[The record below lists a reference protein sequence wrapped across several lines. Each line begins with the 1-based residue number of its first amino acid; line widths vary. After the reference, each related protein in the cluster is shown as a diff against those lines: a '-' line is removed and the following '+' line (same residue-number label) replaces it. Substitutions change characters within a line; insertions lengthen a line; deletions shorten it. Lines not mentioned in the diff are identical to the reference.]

1 MYIEKL
7 KMRINEQTS
16 KQKIETKTN
25 IKERQRTN
33 NK

>member
-16 KQKIETKTN
+16 KQKIETKAN